1 MTKMNGEWEWMWRAK
16 LINDVR
22 WRLVDYL
29 SDYLYHNNTM
39 QCIKTIEIKNFS
51 LSLIRIKYRLSTFD
65 TKVLN
70 RQGIEAKI
78 IWKWRDL
85 LRATSI

>member
-1 MTKMNGEWEWMWRAK
+1 MTFVG
-16 LINDVR
+16 
-22 WRLVDYL
+22 LVDYL

-51 LSLIRIKYRLSTFD
+51 LSLIRIKHRLSTFD